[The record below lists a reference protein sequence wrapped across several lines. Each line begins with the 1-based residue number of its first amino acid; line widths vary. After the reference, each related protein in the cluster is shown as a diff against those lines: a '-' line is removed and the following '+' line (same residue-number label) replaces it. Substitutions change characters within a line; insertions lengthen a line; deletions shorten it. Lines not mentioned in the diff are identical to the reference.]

1 MNGQPVARAC
11 AAQCAEAKVRQPP
24 GAGSAV
30 ARVPGAGIELARG
43 IAQCAGSIP
52 SRIPRGQRGVR
63 ARVRSAPTGSCAR
76 GRRGRERTAGSA
88 RGEALRARRCQE
100 VNAVRRTQQRPACAV
115 ALRLEAEQQQ
125 IRAER
130 EERSAREVPCPTCRV
145 HWKTGSGTP
154 ARISLA
160 VSVNGSATRDE
171 SDSWPLTPAEYRAQ
185 TN

>member
-1 MNGQPVARAC
+1 M
-11 AAQCAEAKVRQPP
+11 
-24 GAGSAV
+24 
-30 ARVPGAGIELARG
+30 
-43 IAQCAGSIP
+43 
-52 SRIPRGQRGVR
+52 
-63 ARVRSAPTGSCAR
+63 
-76 GRRGRERTAGSA
+76 
-88 RGEALRARRCQE
+88 
-100 VNAVRRTQQRPACAV
+100 RRTQQRPACAV

-154 ARISLA
+154 ACKSL
-160 VSVNGSATRDE
+160 VLSVNGSATRDE